1 MEKKKLSKELSE
13 IKADFIGNYLDK
25 HMKGHG
31 LPYGFA
37 YFNLLDEKERKAEI
51 AWNNRVSK
59 IKRCNECLGTGKWK
73 ENERDK
79 EINCPKCGGYNY
91 LTTSPQPNQSKKP
104 NQ

>member
-1 MEKKKLSKELSE
+1 MITEKEIEQAAKEYAPIEPSVNDSNELKRESFKAGANFVLKDMDSEMEK
-13 IKADFIGNYLDK
+13 F
-25 HMKGHG
+25 
-31 LPYGFA
+31 
-37 YFNLLDEKERKAEI
+37 DE
-51 AWNNRVSK
+51 
-59 IKRCNECLGTGKWK
+59 WK